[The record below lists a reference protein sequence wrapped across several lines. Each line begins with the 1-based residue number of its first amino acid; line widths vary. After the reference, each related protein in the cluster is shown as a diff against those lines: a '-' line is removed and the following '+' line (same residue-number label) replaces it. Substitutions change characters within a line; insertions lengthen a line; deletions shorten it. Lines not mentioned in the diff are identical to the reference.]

1 MKSILKDT
9 RGYSIEDLSP
19 IVLTL
24 IIIGVLFGAGLYVL
38 SEFSDKVL
46 TTLEVSVPN
55 ETTTTV
61 VNETGVSLQASI
73 AKDSVC
79 TVLSVINYTTN
90 TVIASGNYTYDSTA
104 CTITFAALD
113 GDWNN
118 SLWNVSY
125 SFTATNA
132 TAASAGIGNASGGIG
147 DLAGWIPIIV
157 IVLAAAIMIG
167 IVIRYFTGKAV
178 E

>member
-38 SEFSDKVL
+38 SEFSGKVVETL
-46 TTLEVSVPN
+46 TVDVAN
-55 ETTTTV
+55 ETTTSI
-61 VNETGVSLQASI
+61 VNETGVSLSASI
-73 AKDSVC
+73 AKDVSC
-79 TVLSVINYTTN
+79 TVTSVINAINN
-90 TVIASGNYTYDSTA
+90 TIFTSGNYTSDASA
-104 CTITFAALD
+104 CTITYAGVGTFND
-113 GDWNN
+113 T
-118 SLWNVSY
+118 LWNVSY
-125 SFTATNA
+125 TFSATNA
-132 TAASAGIGNASGGIG
+132 TAASAGIGNASQGIG